1 MLEYRYIYVIRMF
14 QQPCLLRLLDL
25 IMPVSKTL
33 LEDLLRPEK
42 QVKRLVENVNW
53 LAQHGC
59 MDTESGMSDR

>member
-1 MLEYRYIYVIRMF
+1 MF

-42 QVKRLVENVNW
+42 QVKRLVENVN
-53 LAQHGC
+53 
-59 MDTESGMSDR
+59 